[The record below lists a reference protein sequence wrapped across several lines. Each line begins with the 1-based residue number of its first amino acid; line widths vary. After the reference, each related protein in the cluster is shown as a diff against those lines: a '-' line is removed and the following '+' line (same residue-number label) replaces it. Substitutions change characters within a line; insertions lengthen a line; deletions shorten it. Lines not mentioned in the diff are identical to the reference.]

1 MIDWASCEEH
11 IHHGRGTL
19 APWPEEPKKAPTA
32 AKVWS
37 DSKKAFEKARAGL
50 ADITLDEAATAAL
63 ARLDARLALTGKAAT
78 QCEVDAESQGLAFAI
93 CAQPAF
99 HTGTT
104 RPPTV
109 KIVRDWVQQFGLEF
123 AVQALIARW
132 SWSIKAGPDGTTTIA
147 HGACELSPVNNSR
160 HACVNK
166 HGIRELRFL
175 FGQSSAEEYDKGV
188 AAVRAEWEKPIPPAL
203 RACLAYLVPTEQ
215 DLALAPELDEIADED
230 VGWLG
235 FVAWSRRDPEANLRV
250 HRPRNRNHTFAFL
263 CSGPGEALAKALQNS
278 PKFLYLPEV
287 AYLGHPVV
295 ADFYTRIHPSRRDPY
310 FHRFPKL
317 ALETLPGDDPLR
329 AAVLRANPSLN
340 PNAAATASD
349 EEVPALLRTDGRSR
363 KALPRLWTHHA
374 DLFLLG
380 ADKALSSQHVE
391 RLGRALMRSKG
402 RMTPEL
408 QEVRDALEPRSR
420 DAFGLALYEAYSAA
434 RGESWIFRSL
444 CVLSDDAVVDRLA
457 ADVIKMGYQKA
468 VVALEVLA
476 SVGSERA
483 MLRIAHVAAKGR
495 GRGVKNTA
503 SSWLTRIAR
512 ARGLSKD
519 QLADRL
525 VPDLGLDGD
534 GSLVFDLGHRSFRV
548 GFDEQLKPWV
558 QGEDGKKRASL
569 PKSKKDDAEK
579 AALAKTRWSALKKSA
594 RMLAS
599 VQIAR
604 FEQAM
609 LRGREWSMDEFQQ
622 YLVTHPLLRHLVRRL
637 VWRSGDLVFRI
648 DESGQP
654 VDALDN
660 EQALG
665 TEPVRLVHPLEMNAE
680 TLQSWGVQLADY
692 ELLQPFDQLQRE
704 TFAFGSVEANAV
716 IERIEGARA
725 KGGSVAGLQNHGWSR
740 GPVED
745 AGQWYSLQ
753 YRAKDLKIELMMDHG
768 VNIQGGYG
776 MDQEQKLSIK
786 IEALPTCTP
795 QAYSEALRSLARLAL
810 LE

>member
-11 IHHGRGTL
+11 IHYGRGTL
-19 APWPEEPKKAPTA
+19 APWPEGPKKAPTA
-32 AKVWS
+32 VKIWGDAKR
-37 DSKKAFEKARAGL
+37 AFEKARVGL
-50 ADITLDEAATAAL
+50 ADITFDEAATAVL
-63 ARLDARLALTGKAAT
+63 ARLDARLALKGKAAT
-78 QCEVDAESQGLAFAI
+78 QSEVDAESQGLAFAI

-99 HTGTT
+99 HTGKSQ
-104 RPPTV
+104 PPTV
-109 KIVRDWVQQFGLEF
+109 KVVRDWAHFGLEF
-123 AVQALIARW
+123 AVQALVARW
-132 SWSIKAGPDGTTTIA
+132 SWSVNTGADGATLA
-147 HGACELSPVNNSR
+147 RGACDMSPLNNSK

-166 HGIRELRFL
+166 HGVRELRFL
-175 FGQSSAEEYDKGV
+175 FGQSSAEEYAKGV
-188 AAVRAEWEKPIPPAL
+188 AAVRAEWAKPIPAPL
-203 RACLAYLVPTEQ
+203 RACLAYLVPTER
-215 DLALAPELDEIADED
+215 DLALAPELDEIGDKD

-235 FVAWSRRDPEANLRV
+235 LVAWARRDPEANLRV

-263 CSGPGEALAKALQNS
+263 CSGPGEDLAKALQNS

-287 AYLGHPVV
+287 AYIGHPVV

-317 ALETLPGDDPLR
+317 ALQTLPDGDPLR
-329 AAVLRANPSLN
+329 AAVLRAHPSLN
-340 PNAAATASD
+340 PNAAPLASD
-349 EEVPALLRTDGRSR
+349 DEVPALLRTDGRSQ

-380 ADKALSSQHVE
+380 GDKALSSQHLE

-408 QEVRDALEPRSR
+408 QQVRDALEAKSR
-420 DAFGLALYEAYSAA
+420 DAFGLALYDAYSAS
-434 RGESWIFRSL
+434 RGESWVFRSL

-495 GRGVKNTA
+495 GRGVKNSA

-512 ARGLSKD
+512 ARGLSKG

-534 GSLVFDLGHRSFRV
+534 GSLVFDLGPRSFRV

-569 PKSKKDDAEK
+569 PKSKKDDDEK
-579 AALAKTRWSALKKSA
+579 AALTKTRWSALKKSA

-599 VQIAR
+599 VQITR

-609 LRGREWSMDEFQQ
+609 LSGREWSMDEFQQ

-637 VWRSGDLVFRI
+637 VWRTGEKVFRI
-648 DESGQP
+648 DEAGQP
-654 VDALDN
+654 VDAKDN
-660 EQALG
+660 EQAIG
-665 TEPVRLVHPLEMNAE
+665 TENVRLLHPLDIDAE
-680 TLQSWGVQLADY
+680 DLQTWGVQLADY
-692 ELLQPFDQLQRE
+692 ELLQPFDQVQRE
-704 TFAFGSVEANAV
+704 TFVFGSAEAKAV
-716 IERIEGARA
+716 IESIEGARA
-725 KGGSVAGLQNHGWSR
+725 KGGSVAGLQNQGWSR
-740 GPVED
+740 GAVED
-745 AGQWYSLQ
+745 AGQWYSLH
-753 YRAKDLKIELMMDHG
+753 YRAKDLKIELTMDHG

-776 MDQEQKLSIK
+776 MDQEQRLAIQ
-786 IEALPTCTP
+786 IEALPTSAAR
-795 QAYSEALRSLARLAL
+795 AYSEALRSLARLAL